1 MLSIGQMSKLASAA
15 YDVAVER
22 YGAAHALPVLE
33 MLSDGMMKFASV
45 GGNDLLAYFEVADRE
60 VTREF
65 VGLCKQAGVHPD
77 FIWDASVSHDVNPW
91 HVVNASMLMKQ
102 ANVLK
107 TVGNAASQV
116 VGGAKKLFGVGGA
129 AATKPPRSAF
139 TAAHSAAK
147 QQATTQSNLNKVNLT
162 MQNKTP
168 RGSFSGQGG
177 TQSPT
182 GNQLNTYTNR
192 KGKTVTPSKEVLSDP
207 KFMQQQG
214 ITATP
219 KTQTVTTGSGKTYTS
234 QLQRTDPNAR
244 QLSGEALQKRKAELM
259 AKNKPFEQQQLAAQ
273 NAARTPEQA
282 ARSQSSATNLT
293 QAQREQIQLAD
304 QKAYRR
310 TQQRQTQAK
319 ASKNME
325 QRQQNLKKGLQGGH
339 EGMAGKGDLAKGQ
352 NYNARQAAQKS
363 YDAHLT
369 NTGGLPANAQP
380 NAYKDGLKAHQQQIQ
395 QQVAPSV
402 RNQVTKTTN
411 TGIGAANVQS
421 RPAGSAP
428 EATPWSMQGMKD
440 TARGA
445 WAVAKPWAVPTAIAG
460 GVGVGG
466 YAAYNAARG
475 GAQDQMA
482 QQHQYYPQGYSY

>member
-1 MLSIGQMSKLASAA
+1 MLSIGQMTKLASAA

-33 MLSDGMMKFASV
+33 MLSDGMMKFASA

-60 VTREF
+60 VKREF
-65 VGLCKQAGVHPD
+65 FGLCKQAGIHPD
-77 FIWDASVSHDVNPW
+77 FIWDASVSHAVNPW
-91 HVVNASMLMKQ
+91 HVAHASMLLKQ

-107 TVGNAASQV
+107 TVSNAASQV

-129 AATKPPRSAF
+129 AAKPPRSAF

-182 GNQLNTYTNR
+182 GNKLETYVDR
-192 KGKTVTPSKEVLSDP
+192 KGRPATVSAEAATDTKLLA
-207 KFMQQQG
+207 QRG

-219 KTQTVTTGSGKTYTS
+219 KTQTVTTGGGKTHTS
-234 QLQRTDPNAR
+234 QLQRTDPNAK

-293 QAQREQIQLAD
+293 PAQREQIQLAD

-310 TQQRQTQAK
+310 VQQRQTQAN
-319 ASKNME
+319 ASKNMG

-339 EGMAGKGDLAKGQ
+339 AEMAGKGDLAKGQ

-363 YDAHLT
+363 YDQHLSD
-369 NTGGLPANAQP
+369 TGGLPANAPP

-395 QQVAPSV
+395 QQAAPSV

-411 TGIGAANVQS
+411 TGTGTANVQS

-428 EATPWSMQGMKD
+428 ETSGWSMQGMKD
-440 TARGA
+440 QAKGM

-475 GAQDQMA
+475 GAQDQHA
-482 QQHQYYPQGYSY
+482 QQQQYYPQGYSY